1 MTSAR
6 YVLLRVISSFVVLLV
21 VASAAGCG
29 GSSTGPV
36 VASVGATKIT
46 QGELSHWMQT
56 LASGEYYELSRA
68 HVMPVG
74 LVSDPPNYGGCVKR
88 LESVEAPRGG
98 RKTQDA
104 AQLLNKCREMYQAL
118 KLQAT
123 EFLINVLWTEDALR
137 EQGVTA
143 NEGEIRQELDQ
154 MRARKYPKPREF
166 TNFLA
171 TRRRSVADQ
180 LVFAK
185 LDLLAHKAGE
195 LNLASKQVL
204 VRLNE
209 AEHRW
214 TAKTRCRP
222 GYVVKHCSQYGSAST
237 STSSSDPSAAVLM
250 EQVAVLTG
258 VPCINKPACS

>member
-6 YVLLRVISSFVVLLV
+6 CVLLRMISSFVVLLV
-21 VASAAGCG
+21 LAGAAGCS

-36 VASVGATKIT
+36 VASVGSAKIT

-56 LASGEYYELSRA
+56 LASGEYYELSRS

-74 LVSDPPNYGGCVKR
+74 LVSDPPNYGDCLAR

-98 RKTQDA
+98 HKTQNA
-104 AQLLNKCREMYQAL
+104 AQLLNKCREMYRAL
-118 KLQAT
+118 KVQAT
-123 EFLINVLWTEDALR
+123 EFLVSIPWTEGVLR

-143 NEGEIRQELDQ
+143 NEGETRQELDQ

-166 TNFLA
+166 TAFLT
-171 TRRRSVADQ
+171 TRRRSFADQ

-185 LDLLAHKAGE
+185 LDLLAHKGAE
-195 LNLASKQVL
+195 LNLASKEVQ

-209 AEHRW
+209 AEQRW
-214 TAKTRCRP
+214 TAKTSCRP
-222 GYVVKHCSQYGSAST
+222 GYVVKHCSQYTSGST
-237 STSSSDPSAAVLM
+237 STSTSDPSAAVLM

-258 VPCINKPACS
+258 VPCINKPACT

>member
-1 MTSAR
+1 VTSAR
-6 YVLLRVISSFVVLLV
+6 CVLLRVISSFVVLLV
-21 VASAAGCG
+21 VAGAAGCG

-36 VASVGATKIT
+36 VASVGSVKIT

-56 LASGEYYELSRA
+56 LASGEYYDLSRA
-68 HVMPVG
+68 HLFPLG
-74 LVSDPPNYGGCVKR
+74 LVSDPPNYGACVKR
-88 LESVEAPRGG
+88 LEDIEAPRAG

-104 AQLLNKCREMYQAL
+104 AQLLNKCREMHQAL
-118 KLQAT
+118 KLQAA
-123 EFLINVLWTEDALR
+123 EFLVSIPWTEGVLR

-143 NEGEIRQELDQ
+143 NDGETRQELDQ
-154 MRARKYPKPREF
+154 MRVRRYPKPREF
-166 TNFLA
+166 TAFL
-171 TRRRSVADQ
+171 TTHRRSFADQ

-185 LDLLAHKAGE
+185 LDLLAHKGVE
-195 LNLASKQVL
+195 LNLASKQVQ
-204 VRLNE
+204 VRLSE
-209 AEHRW
+209 AEQRW